1 MEMKIKNGAFYVM
14 EAGEEKAIYDSI
26 PNAIDALKTI
36 VGQKSD
42 LDSKKVNIYMVNIA
56 KEKWEIVTI
65 PWAEIAMELL
75 KKK

>member
-1 MEMKIKNGAFYVM
+1 MELKIKNGAFYVM
-14 EAGEEKAIYDSI
+14 EAGEEKALYDSV
-26 PNAIDALKTI
+26 PNAIEALKNI
-36 VGQKSD
+36 VNQKGE
-42 LDSKKVNIYMVNIA
+42 LDHKKVNIFMVNIA

>member
-14 EAGEEKAIYDSI
+14 EAGEEKALYDSV
-26 PNAIDALKTI
+26 PTAIDALKTI
-36 VGQKSD
+36 VGHKAN
-42 LDSKKVNIYMVNIA
+42 LNPKKVNIFMVNIA